1 MLFMSAWNIEGACTM
16 ALPRIQNDHDEFGM
30 LFFECRL
37 GARVPGDIPT
47 SVQFVEEFSS
57 F

>member
-16 ALPRIQNDHDEFGM
+16 ALPRIQNDHDEFGK
-30 LFFECRL
+30 LFFEFRL

-47 SVQFVEEFSS
+47 SDPIC
-57 F
+57 